1 MKKLIFILIFS
12 FCNSSSATQAI
23 SVQESAD
30 TIAVSSTTLTYLNQ
44 NGEEVIEDLTNKK
57 TLIVFW
63 ADY

>member
-1 MKKLIFILIFS
+1 MKKIIFILLFS
-12 FCNSSSATQAI
+12 FCSSSSVSQDN
-23 SVQESAD
+23 SVQESED
-30 TIAVSSTTLTYLNQ
+30 TVAVSSTTLTYLNQ